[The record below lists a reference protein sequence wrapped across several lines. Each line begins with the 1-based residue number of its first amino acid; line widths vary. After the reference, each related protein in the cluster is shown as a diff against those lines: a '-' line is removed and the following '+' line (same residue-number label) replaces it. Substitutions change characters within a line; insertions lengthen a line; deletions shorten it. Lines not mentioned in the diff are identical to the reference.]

1 MDTPTPDT
9 PQTDRPGTDRPT
21 VRDLR
26 VAPRGVLPRQI
37 QTWLM
42 IGIALVIVLIILI
55 TGSSDPPERSSVVGR
70 TPEPMLAPAD
80 RIRSYEQQLAQ
91 EEARQRETAARRTD
105 DGVPA
110 TGVRGTAPRGGPVP
124 AGQAAEAQRLF
135 ADNVVQS
142 RRPMGEQPFA
152 LPTAMAGT
160 SAPNGHGDG
169 AVDGLAL
176 LDRALARM
184 GPPPVSVAPVTAA
197 PAPPTLVSVVDA
209 PAADSTVADTAAPLS
224 PAPGVRVRL
233 LEGTV
238 IETTLINRLDGTFAG
253 PVLVLVTTPVYS
265 DDRQAVVI
273 PAGARL
279 IGSAAPVQAWG
290 DSRLAV
296 SFHRLVFPSGH
307 TYSLNQ
313 FSGLNQIGQAG
324 LRDQVNRHY
333 LQVFGASLAIGALSG
348 LAQYGTRGGFGTADF
363 STEFRQSAGSS
374 LATSA
379 GRVLDRYLNVLP
391 TITIR
396 EGARIKVYLTN
407 DLELPRVVAT
417 AQKEVP

>member
-1 MDTPTPDT
+1 
-9 PQTDRPGTDRPT
+9 
-21 VRDLR
+21 
-26 VAPRGVLPRQI
+26 
-37 QTWLM
+37 M

-55 TGSSDPPERSSVVGR
+55 TGYSNPPERSSVIGR
-70 TPEPMLAPAD
+70 QVEPMVAPAD

-91 EEARQRETAARRTD
+91 EEARQRDTAARRAD
-105 DGVPA
+105 DAAIVTGAAAAGTRVGAHAAAPTAA
-110 TGVRGTAPRGGPVP
+110 T
-124 AGQAAEAQRLF
+124 QSLF

-142 RRPMGEQPFA
+142 RRPTGEQPFA
-152 LPTAMAGT
+152 APSARAGSPAP
-160 SAPNGHGDG
+160 SAHADSTD
-169 AVDGLAL
+169 DGLAL
-176 LDRALARM
+176 LDRALSRM
-184 GPPPVSVAPVTAA
+184 PPPPVPSAPLPPPAAPSGSDATRAETTAA
-197 PAPPTLVSVVDA
+197 ISAPPQY
-209 PAADSTVADTAAPLS
+209 PALGPRL
-224 PAPGVRVRL
+224 RL

-265 DDRQAVVI
+265 EDRQAVVI

-279 IGSAAPVQAWG
+279 IGSAAPVQSWG

-296 SFHRLVFPSGH
+296 SFHRLVMPDGH

-348 LAQYGTRGGFGTADF
+348 LAQYGTRGGFGSADF
-363 STEFRQSAGSS
+363 GTEFRQSAGSS

-396 EGARIKVYLTN
+396 EGVRIKVYLTN
-407 DLELPRVVAT
+407 DLELPRVLT
-417 AQKEVP
+417 AARGGVR

>member
-1 MDTPTPDT
+1 MDTSTPDV
-9 PQTDRPGTDRPT
+9 PQTGRPGAERPS

-37 QTWLM
+37 QTWVM
-42 IGIALVIVLIILI
+42 IGVALVIVLIILI
-55 TGSSDPPERSSVVGR
+55 TGSSDPPERVTAIGR
-70 TPEPMLAPAD
+70 ALEPMLAPAD
-80 RIRSYEQQLAQ
+80 RIRSFEQQLAQ
-91 EEARQRETAARRTD
+91 EEARQRDTAARRAD
-105 DGVPA
+105 ESAAVAGAGA
-110 TGVRGTAPRGGPVP
+110 TGTRAGAVP
-124 AGQAAEAQRLF
+124 AGQSAEAQSLF

-142 RRPMGEQPFA
+142 RRPAGDQPFA
-152 LPTAMAGT
+152 VPPVTAARPAGPE
-160 SAPNGHGDG
+160 ADHLD
-169 AVDGLAL
+169 DGLAL
-176 LDRALARM
+176 LDHALARM
-184 GPPPVSVAPVTAA
+184 GLPPVAASPVTVAPASSA
-197 PAPPTLVSVVDA
+197 PALGVDA
-209 PAADSTVADTAAPLS
+209 TAGDTAVTHAAS
-224 PAPGVRVRL
+224 PQYPPVGMRLRL

-265 DDRQAVVI
+265 EDRQAVVI

-279 IGSAAPVQAWG
+279 IGSAAPVQTWG

-296 SFHRLVFPSGH
+296 SFHRLVLPDGH

-348 LAQYGTRGGFGTADF
+348 LAQYGTRGGFGATDF
-363 STEFRQSAGSS
+363 GTEFRQSAGAS

-407 DLELPRVVAT
+407 DLELPRAVAT
-417 AQKEVP
+417 AQGDVP